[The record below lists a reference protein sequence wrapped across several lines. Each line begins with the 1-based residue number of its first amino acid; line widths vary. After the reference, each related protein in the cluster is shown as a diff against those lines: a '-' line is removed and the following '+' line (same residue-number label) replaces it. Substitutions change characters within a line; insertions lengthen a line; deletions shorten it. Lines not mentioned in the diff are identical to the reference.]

1 MTITEIRTRYS
12 DNIVV
17 IDRLKERIKPNEDN
31 TNVIEAIK
39 LVEKE
44 QEFLY
49 KKIRSHVYKKLADNK
64 KIRKLLD
71 DYHSN
76 EIVIDKENI
85 SISNVEEKPINKEPA
100 TVINI
105 TEKNY
110 GHNKNHLYNEML
122 KEKRNKK
129 VELKDAKIVYDGSYK
144 IIYDKGTKVYE
155 HKINDVVLDYN
166 LKEKQ
171 SDFNINIMRMLEDFD
186 EINNTNLYNQYMT
199 NNISVTYNFSKIG
212 KKADK
217 KQVNKIKKIAKKETK
232 NFRNVTIIDDRAKKF
247 RNGLFLTGM
256 AVLTGFLSNS
266 FIKKEKENRNFAPV
280 NEYATVNE
288 AGPTDASVD
297 KVADLVGKTN
307 EEIEQISTEVF
318 EKTVEEKNVVTKTD
332 SKPKKIEVKEEK
344 KEETKESIKVGD
356 TYKLGSVDLYNAS
369 TDDTPLG
376 DTEYAEE
383 TKSIFEVNLIAVVY
397 NNQVMRLVNNNS
409 IDIDA
414 LENICK
420 DKYGDDFKIFVNPN
434 ELDEDG
440 NLITE
445 NVGWIQL
452 SQWRSKGK
460 VLKR

>member
-166 LKEKQ
+166 LNKKQ
-171 SDFNINIMRMLEDFD
+171 AEFNINIMRMLEDFD

-247 RNGLFLTGM
+247 RNGLFGC
-256 AVLTGFLSNS
+256 F
-266 FIKKEKENRNFAPV
+266 NR
-280 NEYATVNE
+280 
-288 AGPTDASVD
+288 
-297 KVADLVGKTN
+297 
-307 EEIEQISTEVF
+307 II
-318 EKTVEEKNVVTKTD
+318 
-332 SKPKKIEVKEEK
+332 I
-344 KEETKESIKVGD
+344 
-356 TYKLGSVDLYNAS
+356 
-369 TDDTPLG
+369 
-376 DTEYAEE
+376 
-383 TKSIFEVNLIAVVY
+383 
-397 NNQVMRLVNNNS
+397 
-409 IDIDA
+409 
-414 LENICK
+414 
-420 DKYGDDFKIFVNPN
+420 
-434 ELDEDG
+434 
-440 NLITE
+440 
-445 NVGWIQL
+445 
-452 SQWRSKGK
+452 
-460 VLKR
+460 